1 LALSSGAYSLRDGWA
16 LAGLIIIVAA
26 VLVAEYALWPAE
38 RRLQVSLVP
47 LVGGDTSVGEAVLR
61 DATTMVLSAGVALL
75 LLVGG
80 SVLMVA
86 QP

>member
-1 LALSSGAYSLRDGWA
+1 
-16 LAGLIIIVAA
+16 
-26 VLVAEYALWPAE
+26 
-38 RRLQVSLVP
+38 
-47 LVGGDTSVGEAVLR
+47 VGGDTSVGEAVLR
-61 DATTMVLSAGVALL
+61 DATTMVLSACVALL